1 MFSVIEAYLSTG
13 TYQLAASFA
22 VTEEYNDWEQF
33 FAEVKRKLDDKNESA
48 NNRDNVTSNPGKS
61 KKIKKYQEYLISLF
75 NAHSTLNSFKQQNI
89 PLLDLVRKYAR
100 MNYPAFL
107 KINPLKFTK
116 IIIIAYRRFQL
127 KTNCK
132 YHQIKDTQ

>member
-75 NAHSTLNSFKQQNI
+75 NAHSTLNSFKQQHSTFRSRSEIRPYELPSFPEN
-89 PLLDLVRKYAR
+89 
-100 MNYPAFL
+100 
-107 KINPLKFTK
+107 
-116 IIIIAYRRFQL
+116 QSS
-127 KTNCK
+127 
-132 YHQIKDTQ
+132 QIH